1 MFKDAKMYQHYSDD
15 RGSLYTK
22 QVSISC
28 MQINCE
34 IGVNKNK
41 ISNWFQYNFFTLIV
55 YNTPLFVQRLQKK
68 TKVSSIQ
75 EK

>member
-1 MFKDAKMYQHYSDD
+1 MRKCTNTIQMTEAVYI
-15 RGSLYTK
+15 L
-22 QVSISC
+22 SISC
-28 MQINCE
+28 MQINGE

-41 ISNWFQYNFFTLIV
+41 ISNWFQYYFFTLIV